1 MLLPCSPR
9 SQACADCVGAVR
21 VSALGLRKKRTARE
35 LALGRVPRSCTANR
49 WNAATGNPTCGDT
62 PGPEVAWT
70 GMNCLMKLWI
80 SPCTLLAGSLP

>member
-49 WNAATGNPTCGDT
+49 WNAATGNPTCGDK
-62 PGPEVAWT
+62 PGLDRNELPDKAL
-70 GMNCLMKLWI
+70 NF
-80 SPCTLLAGSLP
+80 TLHFAGGIAT